1 MGNVVVIAFLIAI
14 VIFGLMA
21 SMDVKTFRDYS
32 IGKGEFS
39 DFALVATMVGTWMGS
54 YIFIGGA
61 EYVYKEGWANV
72 IGRMAVVISFWLNAW
87 YVVPK
92 LAKYMN
98 TFSITH
104 ALGNMYGPTIQVM
117 GAIAMLMFDICKL
130 IIEFTIL
137 QKVLA
142 IFFNINENVALVIV
156 VTITTLYAFKGGLV
170 AVVITDVMQF
180 IVFLIGLPMMLYCLW
195 DVDVYDKLL
204 NIGQFPN
211 FNMNEYFDFF
221 GDEFK
226 PSRFIKL
233 ISLVILCAFPCMD
246 SGRFQRLLA
255 SRDPQRAK
263 WIFIYTGLIIGAM
276 YIIMDL
282 IHLIVLVKDSSV
294 IEGDLVRNFINAIY
308 NSGFGALILLVILSM
323 SMSTIDSI
331 INVTSVIAVFDI
343 LRLCNPDRGVRLVN
357 VTKLCGILISIIATC
372 ATIIG
377 IDKSLLEL
385 LYFGYQAYLAVVLIP
400 LLLYVYDYRFDPL
413 GAKLGI
419 IASLIMIVIF
429 QRIGVDDVYGFVS
442 VLAATPIFMYTGDYF
457 VVSYREDD

>member
-1 MGNVVVIAFLIAI
+1 MGNVVVIAFLIGL

-32 IGKGEFS
+32 VGKGEFS
-39 DFALVATMVGTWMGS
+39 DLALIATIVGTWVGAS
-54 YIFIGGA
+54 VFVGGA
-61 EYVYKEGWANV
+61 EYAYLEGWAEI
-72 IGRMAVVISFWLNAW
+72 IGTMGLIISFWLNGW
-87 YVVPK
+87 YVIPK
-92 LAKYMN
+92 LSKYMH

-117 GAIAMLMFDICKL
+117 GAVAMLIFDICKL
-130 IIEFTIL
+130 IIEFIIL

-142 IFFNINENVALVIV
+142 IFFNINESVALVIV
-156 VTITTLYAFKGGLV
+156 VAFTTLYALKGGIV
-170 AVVITDVMQF
+170 AVVITDVIQF
-180 IVFLIGLPMMLYCLW
+180 IVFLIGLPMIIYCLW
-195 DVDVYDKLL
+195 DGEVYGQLL
-204 NIGQFPN
+204 NIDKFHN
-211 FNMNEYFDFF
+211 LNIREYFDFT
-221 GDEFK
+221 GDEFN
-226 PSRFIKL
+226 PSRFTKL
-233 ISLVILCAFPCMD
+233 ISLTILCAFPCMD

-255 SRDPQRAK
+255 SRDPKRAK
-263 WIFIYTGLIIGAM
+263 WIFLYAGLIIAVINIVM
-276 YIIMDL
+276 YIISLM
-282 IHLIVLVKDSSV
+282 VLVKDPSV
-294 IEGDLVRNFINAIY
+294 AEEDIVYNFINALY

-357 VTKLCGILISIIATC
+357 VTKLCGVLISMIATC

-385 LYFGYQAYLAVVLIP
+385 LYFGYQAYLAVVLVP

-419 IASLIMIVIF
+419 IASLVMIVIF
-429 QRIGVDDVYGFVS
+429 QHIEINEVYGFLA

-457 VVSYREDD
+457 VVSYGEDD